1 MTSVFEVLS
10 NKETQA
16 ENDIVK
22 ATDKY
27 QSAIQT
33 NKESELTSRKYF
45 MICQTCFWCASYID
59 IMGNIDALTYNVCPT
74 CNHTT
79 IELLPLS
86 NDEHYR
92 FENSATRGIIL
103 ELGENPSGNYKSIF
117 KASHFSHLL

>member
-1 MTSVFEVLS
+1 MVFFMALQRHWQEDHLV
-10 NKETQA
+10 N
-16 ENDIVK
+16 
-22 ATDKY
+22 ATGQKH

-33 NKESELTSRKYF
+33 KNENEPTSGKYF